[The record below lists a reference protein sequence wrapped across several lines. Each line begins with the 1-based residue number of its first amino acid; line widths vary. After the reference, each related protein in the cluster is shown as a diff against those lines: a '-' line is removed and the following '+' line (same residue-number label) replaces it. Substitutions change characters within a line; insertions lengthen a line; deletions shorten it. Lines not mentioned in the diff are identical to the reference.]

1 MKIAF
6 VHDWFNVDGGA
17 EKVADEILDIYKNED
32 ITVYTLFNSLSKQDC
47 KKILKHHPI
56 KTTLLN
62 YIPYRSILYRYLLPL
77 MPFFIRQFYLKDYDL
92 IISSSHA
99 VAKGFRK
106 APGIL
111 HVCYC
116 HTPMRYAWD
125 MYEEYAQTHTFGQS
139 FLYKTFVKYIRKWD
153 LRSSDNVDYYIANSI
168 NVQQRILNNYK
179 RESVVIYPPVRI
191 EMFNLSEQPRKDY
204 YLCIG
209 RFVPYKKMDLVL
221 QAFQHMP
228 DKKLILIGEG
238 YGSSSIQDLLKH
250 APNIEWLGYVN
261 DEDMIRYIQ
270 DAKACIFAAKEDF
283 GILCVEVQA
292 CGTPVIAL
300 RNGGYLETVVEGE
313 TGYLFDDQTEE
324 SIVTAIN
331 RLDENPLTDH
341 QAIRQNALKFSD
353 ERFRN
358 EFQTYVNKVINEFH
372 SDKKIS

>member
-32 ITVYTLFNSLSKQDC
+32 ITIYTLFNSLSKEDS
-47 KKILKHHPI
+47 KKILKNYPI
-56 KTTLLN
+56 RTTLLN
-62 YIPYRSILYRYLLPL
+62 YIPYRSVIYRYLLPL

-261 DEDMIRYIQ
+261 DKDMIHYIQ
-270 DAKACIFAAKEDF
+270 EATACIFAAKEDF
-283 GILCVEVQA
+283 GILCVEIQA

-300 RNGGYLETVVEGE
+300 RNGGYLETVVEGA

-324 SIVTAIN
+324 SIVSAIKK
-331 RLDENPLTDH
+331 LDAKPLTDH
-341 QAIRQNALKFSD
+341 KLIRQNALKFSD

-358 EFQTYVNKVINEFH
+358 ELTTYIEKVLKEFH